1 MRQPMRRRPRKAAP
15 MSSDARAMV
24 TMPEPMSILTDFCD
38 WASRQPDSPVKALAT
53 QRPTMVVK
61 TGLIDEE
68 RTMSGLLPW
77 RGWQGPASRLQK
89 QTQEDGDENHC
100 DGGDDEFELPGRA
113 VPARRS
119 FIFVKTVTVLFILRT
134 EELPMMAMLIE

>member
-1 MRQPMRRRPRKAAP
+1 M
-15 MSSDARAMV
+15 
-24 TMPEPMSILTDFCD
+24 TDFCD
-38 WASRQPDSPVKALAT
+38 WASRQPDRPVKALAT

-68 RTMSGLLPW
+68 RTISGLLPVA
-77 RGWQGPASRLQK
+77 RMARPSFVFKNRPRRTATRITAMAATTSLNCPAK
-89 QTQEDGDENHC
+89 
-100 DGGDDEFELPGRA
+100 A
-113 VPARRS
+113 VPANRS